1 MGRAYVRFAL
11 ANPALFRLMMSPSGA
26 RRNEGEAATMLV
38 DALRGLTG
46 SRLTEAERDVQ
57 RVKAWSMVHG
67 LAMLMLDGLVPANEA
82 LINRVVAADFLPGRR
97 EKKS

>member
-1 MGRAYVRFAL
+1 
-11 ANPALFRLMMSPSGA
+11 
-26 RRNEGEAATMLV
+26 
-38 DALRGLTG
+38 
-46 SRLTEAERDVQ
+46 
-57 RVKAWSMVHG
+57 MVHG